1 MTKYNFKNLRNDYM
15 TPPELIELALKIKGV
30 EYFVLDVCCSKKNI
44 PALYHYIDGK
54 KDGLTRPWEI
64 LNWCNPPFDECD
76 KWVKK
81 AYVEQQK
88 GNETVM
94 LIPVRTETKY
104 WHDCI
109 LFNKNVKIHW
119 LRKGH
124 SFINPDTNK
133 PMGVFKNALALIF
146 FNAKEQQC

>member
-15 TPPELIELALKIKGV
+15 TPPELVELALKIKRV
-30 EYFVLDVCCSKKNI
+30 EFFVLDVCCSKKNI

-54 KDGLTRPWEI
+54 KDGLTHPWEI

-81 AYVEQQK
+81 AYQEQQK

-109 LFNKNVKIHW
+109 LYNKNVEVYW

-133 PMGVFKNALALIF
+133 PMGVFKNALALVF
-146 FNAKEQQC
+146 FNTKEQQC